1 MGSRH
6 VWASGCLLLS
16 AIAWGVALFVE
27 SGPWDSAAAGVM
39 AVGLVV
45 TVTVAVAAVM
55 LESSRVGYW
64 LGGSVLPVMLVIAA
78 LRPADGPWV
87 AAVSLTAISAVLMA
101 DRRLGGWIRLEG
113 PVAPIPRRATTLGL
127 VLLAAPVATALSL
140 LHQAGGPLG
149 WLSLACWAALLIFV
163 RRLPGALAVLRL
175 GTPILALGAAL
186 LEFPGAAVWGLL
198 MVVATALAWSK
209 EVRLAVRPLIER
221 GSRVSIPPE
230 LLSDDMR
237 RAAGIERDPG

>member
-16 AIAWGVALFVE
+16 AIAWGVALFVG
-27 SGPWDSAAAGVM
+27 SGPWDAQAAGVI

-45 TVTVAVAAVM
+45 TVAVAVAAVM
-55 LESSRVGYW
+55 LESSRVSYW
-64 LGGSVLPVMLVIAA
+64 LGASVLADMLLIAA
-78 LRPADGPWV
+78 LRPADGLWV

-127 VLLAAPVATALSL
+127 VLLAAPVATAFSL
-140 LHQAGGPLG
+140 PHRAGGPIV
-149 WLSLACWAALLIFV
+149 WLSLAAWAVLLVYV
-163 RRLPGALAVLRL
+163 RRLPGALPVLRL
-175 GTPILALGAAL
+175 GLPMLAVGGAL
-186 LEFPGAAVWGLL
+186 LVFPGAAVWGLL
-198 MVVATALAWSK
+198 MLVAAGLAWSK
-209 EVRLAVRPLIER
+209 EVRLAIRPLIER

-230 LLSDDMR
+230 LLSDDVR

>member
-1 MGSRH
+1 M
-6 VWASGCLLLS
+6 
-16 AIAWGVALFVE
+16 
-27 SGPWDSAAAGVM
+27 
-39 AVGLVV
+39 GLVV

-64 LGGSVLPVMLVIAA
+64 LGGSVLAVMLVIAA

-127 VLLAAPVATALSL
+127 VLLAAPVGTALSL
-140 LHQAGGPLG
+140 LDQAGGPIV
-149 WLSLACWAALLIFV
+149 WLSLACWALLLIFV

-175 GTPILALGAAL
+175 GNPILALGTAL